1 MPNST
6 RLRWVSLLLSCAA
19 LLTAA
24 CRGGAVREE
33 LVQGAS
39 LREVPDPAWR
49 ELAAKRLFFG
59 HQSVGDNIMEGVGDL
74 VRAEPRIGL
83 RVQAGESAPDG
94 GGVFA
99 HERIGRNG
107 DPGLKT
113 DEFAR
118 LIEGP
123 LRGRVDVAFHKYCY
137 ADLSETTDVPAV
149 FGHYQKTMTRLRAEF
164 PEVLF
169 VHVTSPLVRVQSGPK
184 AALKLLLGRSP
195 GRYEGDFARERF
207 NQLMRDAYRG
217 REPLFDLAA
226 IESTHP
232 DGRREAIRSGSR
244 SGYALVPAY
253 TTDNSHLN
261 ELGRRR
267 VAEEL
272 LVFLARLPA
281 TKGDRTR
288 GLPGEPGPR

>member
-1 MPNST
+1 MPNSA

-24 CRGGAVREE
+24 CRGGAVRQE
-33 LVQGAS
+33 VVHGAS
-39 LREVPDPAWR
+39 LGEVPDPAWR
-49 ELAAKRLFFG
+49 DLATKRLFFG
-59 HQSVGDNIMEGVGDL
+59 HQSVGDNIMEGVGDI

-83 RVQAGESAPDG
+83 RVQAGESALDGG

-99 HERIGRNG
+99 HGRIGRNG

-123 LRGRVDVAFHKYCY
+123 LRGKVDIAFHKYCY
-137 ADLSETTDVPAV
+137 ADLSETTDIPAV
-149 FGHYQKTMTRLRAEF
+149 FDHYQKTMARLRAEF
-164 PEVLF
+164 PEVVF
-169 VHVTSPLVRVQSGPK
+169 VHLTTPLVRVQSGPK

-195 GRYEGDFARERF
+195 GRYGGNFARERF
-207 NQLMRDAYRG
+207 NDLMRDAYRG

-226 IESTHP
+226 IESTRP

-261 ELGRRR
+261 EVGRRR

-281 TKGDRTR
+281 SK
-288 GLPGEPGPR
+288 

>member
-1 MPNST
+1 MPNSA

-24 CRGGAVREE
+24 CRGGAVRQE
-33 LVQGAS
+33 VVHGAS
-39 LREVPDPAWR
+39 LGEVPDPAWR
-49 ELAAKRLFFG
+49 DLATKRLFFG
-59 HQSVGDNIMEGVGDL
+59 HQSVGDNIMEGVGDI
-74 VRAEPRIGL
+74 VRAEP
-83 RVQAGESAPDG
+83 
-94 GGVFA
+94 
-99 HERIGRNG
+99 RIGRNG

-123 LRGRVDVAFHKYCY
+123 LRGKVDIAFHKYCY
-137 ADLSETTDVPAV
+137 ADLSETTDIPAV
-149 FGHYQKTMTRLRAEF
+149 FDHYQKTMARLRAEF
-164 PEVLF
+164 PEVVF
-169 VHVTSPLVRVQSGPK
+169 VHLTTPLVRVQSGPK

-195 GRYEGDFARERF
+195 GRYGGNFARERF
-207 NQLMRDAYRG
+207 NDLMRDAYRG

-226 IESTHP
+226 IESTRP

-261 ELGRRR
+261 EVGRRR

-281 TKGDRTR
+281 SK
-288 GLPGEPGPR
+288 